1 MPLIGSMVGK
11 AGQAVG
17 GMMGGGNPFGS
28 FMSGLSSLGGM
39 FGGGSLGSSSLLGR
53 VGSALFG
60 GSNKALENQ
69 AMAYRR
75 AMEGMQPSF
84 AQAQERI
91 NPYAQQGAAANP
103 LIASLLGMSSDT
115 GGGEGLARFREG
127 LGYQDTLNQAL
138 GGISANAAA
147 RGLLGSSGT
156 GRAFQSNAARLAQG
170 TFGNYLDS
178 LLGQQQMGMNAAG
191 AMSDID
197 LARGQAMADALYKE
211 HATRGQKKS
220 SFLSKLFGG

>member
-1 MPLIGSMVGK
+1 MVGK
-11 AGQAVG
+11 AGTAVG
-17 GMMGGGNPFGS
+17 SMMAGGNPF
-28 FMSGLSSLGGM
+28 MSAL
-39 FGGGSLGSSSLLGR
+39 GSLGNMFGSGGVLGSNSLLGR

-84 AQAQERI
+84 TQATERFS
-91 NPYAQQGAAANP
+91 PYAQQGAAANP
-103 LIASLLGMSSDT
+103 LISSLLGMSQGDT
-115 GGGEGLARFREG
+115 SGGEGLARFRES
-127 LGYQDTLNQAL
+127 LGYQDALNQAL
-138 GGISANAAA
+138 GGVGANAAA

-178 LLGQQQMGMNAAG
+178 LLGQQALGANAAG
-191 AMSDID
+191 NMANID
-197 LARGQAMADALYKE
+197 LARGQAMADALFKE
-211 HATRGQKKS
+211 HSTRGQKKS
-220 SFLSKLFGG
+220 SFLSKLF